1 MDVNI
6 ILECLLAVSL
16 LCRALGSQFVLV
28 LQYANKTKSYFESAV
43 APLSRVILKHVLILG
58 LIFSLQLLWVK
69 RFLGQCEHFQVLI
82 G

>member
-16 LCRALGSQFVLV
+16 LCRGLGSQFMLV
-28 LQYANKTKSYFESAV
+28 LQYANKPKSYFESAV

-58 LIFSLQLLWVK
+58 LSFSLQLLRVK